1 MTRIQLP
8 LKSHASAWLFAALIG
23 SLWFGCTSAPS
34 PQPIARP
41 LTPIQMKADT
51 TTLHLSDFASI
62 LPVIDSVKWE
72 NGALLPITQLGEER
86 VVQLTEQPRRQ
97 VGFLQLWSGGGHT
110 EVPVFKTTKEPVE
123 LMLLDYQAH
132 ESVQVIGS
140 FTNWQANPIEM
151 DGSQGYHGVD
161 LMLDKGTHL

>member
-1 MTRIQLP
+1 MN
-8 LKSHASAWLFAALIG
+8 
-23 SLWFGCTSAPS
+23 
-34 PQPIARP
+34 
-41 LTPIQMKADT
+41 ADT
-51 TTLHLSDFASI
+51 TTLYLSDFASI

-72 NGALLPITQLGEER
+72 NGTLLPISELGEDR

-97 VGFLQLWSGGGHT
+97 LGFLQLWSGGGHT

-151 DGSQGYHGVD
+151 DGSQGYHRVE
-161 LMLDKGTHL
+161 LMLDKGTHLYLSLIHI